1 MIKNLE
7 VYMTEKIK
15 NSKRVVIVPH
25 NNIDFDA
32 IGSAAGISL
41 IAKKF
46 KKEYR
51 IIVND
56 QPAFMDPGV
65 KMIIN
70 EMKKSENTIID
81 KKKYISVQ
89 DTDDLFILTDVNK
102 RNLISVADLIRKKE
116 NTVIIDHHNEDAN
129 TLEADFKYI
138 KPEISSASEI
148 ITNLLMASRI
158 SIPSNVANYLFAGI
172 HLDTKGLTKNTTSN
186 THRMIS
192 KLMAS
197 GANNNTISNYFI
209 EDFDKDR
216 LVQDLV
222 KASEMQRYAIR
233 VILAEDD
240 EEVELISLAKAADY
254 LLKYDLDASFAV
266 GRVDDNTIYIS
277 ARSKG
282 RINVGD
288 VMKEFNGGGHTYS
301 GAARITNSTVPE
313 VGAKLKKLLQ
323 FPYSID

>member
-7 VYMTEKIK
+7 VYMSEKIK
-15 NSKRVVIVPH
+15 NSKRVIIVPH

-32 IGSAAGISL
+32 IGSASGIAL

-70 EMKKSENTIID
+70 EIRKKENTIID
-81 KKKYISVQ
+81 KKKYITMQ
-89 DTDDLFILTDVNK
+89 DPDDLFILTDVNK
-102 RNLISVADLIRKKE
+102 KNLISVADLIRKKE

-129 TLEADFKYI
+129 TLDADFKYI
-138 KPEISSASEI
+138 KKEVSSASEI
-148 ITNLLMASRI
+148 ITNLLIASRI
-158 SIPSNVANYLFAGI
+158 QIPSNVANYLFAGI
-172 HLDTKGLTKNTTSN
+172 HLDTNGLTKNTTSN

-197 GANNNTISNYFI
+197 GANNNAISNYFV

-233 VILAEDD
+233 IILADDD

-266 GRVDDNTIYIS
+266 GRVDNNTIYIS

-288 VMKEFNGGGHTYS
+288 VMKEFGGGGHIHS
-301 GAARITNSTVPE
+301 GAARIQDSTVPE
-313 VGAKLKKLLQ
+313 VGVKLKKLLKY
-323 FPYSID
+323 PYSID